1 LTSLPAPDTQR
12 AASPEKIEIVLR
24 IVDSLSARKIDEAL
38 QYVADD
44 FELDLS
50 SSIGPLRGIYRGRQ
64 AAYEL
69 WTSLLNA
76 WTTVHFDSVDAIEVC
91 DSRVILINRV
101 QVAVPAPSRMT
112 FTLSCGPSAAT
123 KRNGSSSTGRSP
135 RPSKPPGCGSRRCR
149 RRT

>member
-44 FELDLS
+44 FEVDLS

-101 QVAVPAPSRMT
+101 QVRRPGAFEDDIYPQLW
-112 FTLSCGPSAAT
+112 TLSGDKAERVKLYRSKSEALEAAGL
-123 KRNGSSSTGRSP
+123 RE
-135 RPSKPPGCGSRRCR
+135 
-149 RRT
+149 